1 MLHIKKRIKS
11 RKESAMMELKG
22 KAKPKAV
29 ESFLN
34 DKRLLNDFLEVVE
47 RKIVEDKIEEAKQK
61 FCFNFFHS
69 NVSFQKIKQPLFY
82 HPILYIKSCFHML
95 SI

>member
-1 MLHIKKRIKS
+1 
-11 RKESAMMELKG
+11 MMELKG

-47 RKIVEDKIEEAKQK
+47 RKIVEDKVEEAKQK
-61 FCFNFFHS
+61 LKSGEKAIININPLLIHVPTWQRDLDVKQGEKNS
-69 NVSFQKIKQPLFY
+69 NRL
-82 HPILYIKSCFHML
+82 
-95 SI
+95 

>member
-11 RKESAMMELKG
+11 RKESAMMKLKG

-61 FCFNFFHS
+61 LKSGEKAIINI
-69 NVSFQKIKQPLFY
+69 NPLLI
-82 HPILYIKSCFHML
+82 HVPTW
-95 SI
+95 

>member
-1 MLHIKKRIKS
+1 
-11 RKESAMMELKG
+11 MMELKG

-47 RKIVEDKIEEAKQK
+47 RKIVEDKVAERRQ
-61 FCFNFFHS
+61 S
-69 NVSFQKIKQPLFY
+69 LTL
-82 HPILYIKSCFHML
+82 ILC
-95 SI
+95 